1 MFEVEEDFKELH
13 DKIVK
18 TYEYLSSVCDDYTF
32 KSYPIDMYS
41 TEFQIESPS
50 GKKISVSHPIATGGD
65 LETIII
71 NHDGK
76 KRYDTLEYHDS
87 RENLA
92 NYLQI
97 L

>member
-13 DKIVK
+13 DSIIK
-18 TYEYLSSVCDDYTF
+18 TYEYLSDICDEYTF
-32 KSYPIDMYS
+32 KTYPIDEYS

-50 GKKISVSHPIATGGD
+50 GKQISVSHSIATGGD
-65 LETIII
+65 IETIIM
-71 NHDGK
+71 NHYGENK
-76 KRYDTLEYHDS
+76 YDTLEYHDS

-92 NYLQI
+92 NYLKM